1 MEKCPLWTFML
12 AECVYA
18 NTFEYMVQSLK
29 IDDSKCLI
37 ALIIAWTSNLP
48 VTKYYNLIHHPLEI

>member
-48 VTKYYNLIHHPLEI
+48 VTK